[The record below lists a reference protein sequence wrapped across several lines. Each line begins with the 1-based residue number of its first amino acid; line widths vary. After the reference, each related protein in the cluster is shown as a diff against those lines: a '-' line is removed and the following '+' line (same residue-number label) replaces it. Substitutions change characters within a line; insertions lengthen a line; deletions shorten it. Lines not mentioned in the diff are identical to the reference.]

1 MEIYLVGGA
10 VRDKRLGLPVGERDW
25 VVVGAMPQDL
35 LSQGFKPVGKD
46 FPVFLHPVTQEEYAL
61 ARTERKTGP
70 GYTGFATCYDPTI
83 TLEQD
88 LRRRDLTINAMAE
101 TPAGELID
109 PYGGADDLDNGVLR
123 HVSPAFAEDPVRI
136 LRVARFAARFAH
148 RGFHVAHETNAL
160 MRRMVDSGEVDHLVP
175 ERVWAEFA
183 RALGEKTPRR
193 FFDVLYGCGALTRLF
208 PEVEPLYPPA
218 RPARHGQECGAF
230 PALITA
236 VALSPDP
243 SIRCAALVC
252 DIARATGASFG
263 TRRLAAMCARLRAP
277 TAYRELAMLAL
288 QHRERVPA
296 AVTLAAAALLD
307 LLSDLDAFRRGERF
321 EDFLRVCQADAR
333 LPDDAHSYPPA
344 GVLRAA
350 RQAAAAVE
358 VDDLVAAGADG
369 AEIARQLRE
378 RRIRATGDIGL
389 TCISAGAMRRN
400 TRTER
405 HRRTGV

>member
-1 MEIYLVGGA
+1 MEVFLVGGA

-25 VVVGAMPQDL
+25 VVVGATPQEL
-35 LSQGFKPVGKD
+35 IGQGFKPVGRD
-46 FPVFLHPVTQEEYAL
+46 FPVFLHPLTKEEYAL

-70 GYTGFATCYDPTI
+70 GYTGFETRFDPAI

-109 PYGGADDLDNGVLR
+109 PYGGAQDLDQGVLR

-136 LRVARFAARFAH
+136 LRVARFAARFAQW
-148 RGFHVAHETNAL
+148 GFRVAHETNAL
-160 MRRMVDSGEVDHLVP
+160 MRRMVDSGEVDHLIP

-208 PEVEPLYPPA
+208 PEVEPLYREAPPA
-218 RPARHGQECGAF
+218 RHVHGSGAF
-230 PALITA
+230 AALQSAAT
-236 VALSPDP
+236 LSADP
-243 SIRCAALVC
+243 VVRCAALAC
-252 DIARATGASFG
+252 DIGRGTGAAFDSQ
-263 TRRLAAMCARLRAP
+263 RLAAMCARLRAP

-288 QHRERVPA
+288 RHHEHVPA

-307 LLSDLDAFRRGERF
+307 LLGDLDAFRRGERF
-321 EDFLRVCQADAR
+321 EDLLLVCRADAR
-333 LPDDAHSYPPA
+333 LPDDTRGYPPA

-378 RRIRATGDIGL
+378 RRIRAIQEMTGHAEFAPG
-389 TCISAGAMRRN
+389 GAPECKR
-400 TRTER
+400 
-405 HRRTGV
+405 